1 MEDTI
6 KTMIDVLEEMNA
18 GFLSVSFGEY
28 TIMITNDNDGAEYLK
43 KSWDKYVDQSEVE
56 E

>member
-1 MEDTI
+1 MDDTI
-6 KTMIDVLEEMNA
+6 KTMIDVLEQMDA

-28 TIMITNDNDGAEYLK
+28 TIMITNDKNGAEYLK
-43 KSWDKYVDQSEVE
+43 KSWDEYLDQPETE